1 MAIAISE
8 LAQKTVVQSEN
19 GVVGDMHGEK
29 VMLGLH
35 TGKYYNLGK
44 IGGRIWE
51 LLAVPVAVSRLV
63 DVLIVEYDVERSAC
77 EQQVAAFLQQLHQ
90 EALIEVGGLE
100 A

>member
-35 TGKYYNLGK
+35 TGKYYNLRQ

-63 DVLIVEYDVERSAC
+63 DVLIVEYDVRALRMR
-77 EQQVAAFLQQLHQ
+77 AAGCRLSSNC
-90 EALIEVGGLE
+90 IRKP
-100 A
+100 